1 MEAFSSKKTL
11 YGDTER
17 IPQVAEKIRQAFVK
31 EGYEV
36 RIEDPASGQRI
47 FISKGGLFK
56 AALGLRTALEVTMRP
71 TASGEIAFEAGMS
84 VVKQQLIPTIITM
97 FVFSPVVITQVLG
110 MVKQSKLDEKA
121 LAIAEQELYKK

>member
-1 MEAFSSKKTL
+1 MGAFTTKKTL
-11 YGDTER
+11 YGDTAR
-17 IPQVAEKIRQAFVK
+17 IPQVAEQIRQAFAS

-36 RIEDPASGQRI
+36 RIEDQTSGQRI

-56 AALGLRTALEVTMRP
+56 AALGLRTALEVTMTP
-71 TASGEIAFEAGMS
+71 NSTGNIEFKAGIS
-84 VVKQQLIPTIITM
+84 IVKQQLIPTIITM

-121 LAIAEQELYKK
+121 LAIAERELYKH